1 MAEKPDFDKIFAN
14 KATSVHEWDKDDYDT
29 GWGFLGETP
38 PPYELFDSLQR
49 ENDTKTKYLYERAEE
64 INTDL
69 TQDIN
74 NLQSDLNSKY
84 SELKTGLGSTNTAL
98 QQHNVDENAH
108 ANLFKRALVTEAK
121 TATNTADWNT
131 LTESRTY
138 KISGATFTAD
148 KHQPVGAVGTGE
160 LVVLKNGDDTI
171 AQVYYANSAAY
182 DKAGAYHRMCIG
194 GAWTGWVYNITN
206 KGGTIENN
214 LQIDG
219 KLVVP
224 NVYVTEKLLIGSY
237 DPTQPE
243 QPDTSNF
250 LTKDDLQTLQNRI
263 IDPVQIIYVSNSG
276 SDETGTGTSKKPYR
290 TINKAVE
297 NINRQIPKISIFLDC
312 RTSNQT
318 YDVTPIDFYR
328 EKLVERLEIQPWT
341 INTKYRATLY
351 VNYGKVQ
358 VMDDTTAYGGYPARY
373 AWGNILFS
381 SFTYGED
388 NNITLY
394 LYDIDIRLGGQ
405 KNSDREAKFL
415 VACSNLILEECS
427 VDIGNHY
434 LYQPV
439 EGVNGT
445 VKSTNTETSIIGSLI
460 GNKFDI
466 SDTDPYI
473 GDPENKVDNVN
484 KLFTLIRLHFFG
496 SGVPDNLITS
506 GGLGENVRENAILDK
521 YISK

>member
-121 TATNTADWNT
+121 TAANTVDWNT

-138 KISGATFTAD
+138 KISGATFAAD

-194 GAWTGWVYNITN
+194 GTWTNWVYNITN
-206 KGGTIENN
+206 VGGSLTGDLNIN
-214 LQIDG
+214 G
-219 KLVVP
+219 KLTVNEVQ
-224 NVYVTEKLLIGSY
+224 VTDRLLIGDV
-237 DPTQPE
+237 DPAN
-243 QPDTSNF
+243 PDTSNF
-250 LTKDDLQTLQNRI
+250 LTKDDLQKLQDQI
-263 IDPVQIIYVSNSG
+263 IAPEQNIYVSNNG
-276 SDETGTGTSKKPYR
+276 SDETGDGTRSKPYKTIDKAGENIKEDVPKINIRIIDDTGTIPFYISKCIRSKTGNTHL
-290 TINKAVE
+290 TIMGDSQEYNINQKKRIQIYVNPSSYFDYTYQKKTWNVYGYFIAFDWE
-297 NINRQIPKISIFLDC
+297 NITITALEIHPPTGITAPSSPYQPNIEKYNRQLFQSYNLTIKYSLITLNNNCLWCP
-312 RTSNQT
+312 RTSNCFLSNVLSTVNQQS
-318 YDVTPIDFYR
+318 DFY
-328 EKLVERLEIQPWT
+328 I
-341 INTKYRATLY
+341 IN
-351 VNYGKVQ
+351 
-358 VMDDTTAYGGYPARY
+358 AYFNR
-373 AWGNILFS
+373 
-381 SFTYGED
+381 FTEED
-388 NNITLY
+388 ETV
-394 LYDIDIRLGGQ
+394 R
-405 KNSDREAKFL
+405 
-415 VACSNLILEECS
+415 
-427 VDIGNHY
+427 
-434 LYQPV
+434 PV
-439 EGVNGT
+439 SGT
-445 VKSTNTETSIIGSLI
+445 FGSITSIINSEN
-460 GNKFDI
+460 GNFTGNTSKLL
-466 SDTDPYI
+466 TDNCHCIYK
-473 GDPENKVDNVN
+473 N
-484 KLFTLIRLHFFG
+484 F
-496 SGVPDNLITS
+496 
-506 GGLGENVRENAILDK
+506 
-521 YISK
+521 